1 MSNNNSIKDHKYLF
15 HYGNNYRSFELF
27 GAHPVEEGYV
37 FRVWAPRAVAISLVG
52 SFNDWN
58 LESHPMSR
66 LEDDDTIF
74 EVVCKEAK
82 EGDLYKYAITTDDGR
97 VLYKADPYAFAN
109 ERADLLT
116 TQRASII
123 YNTDKKFVWHDKKWI
138 KERGMKNPYKSPM
151 SIYEVHLGSWRK
163 NEDGSYKTY
172 EELSTELIQYVKK
185 MGYTHIELLPVM
197 EHPFDGSWGYQ
208 VTGYYSTTGRYGSPE
223 GFKKLVDAAHRNNIG
238 VIIDWVP
245 AHFVKD
251 GYGLIEFDGHYLY
264 EYSDPLKREHK
275 GWGTRAFDFGRPEVI
290 SFLVSNAYFFC
301 EKYHVDGIRVDA
313 VSALIYLNYCREDG
327 EWMPNEDGGVENKE
341 AMKFIQKLNTD
352 VQSDFPGVLMIA
364 EESTAWPNVTMPPTI
379 GGLGFN
385 FKWNMG
391 WMNDSLEYFKKD
403 PVFRSYAHHK
413 LTFSLTYAYSE
424 NFILPISHDE
434 VVHGKKSMV
443 DKMPGEYDD
452 KFAQL
457 RAFYVYMYTHPG
469 KKLSFMGNEIG
480 QFIEWNEKRELD
492 WFLLEYEK
500 HHKMQ
505 SFVKK
510 LNNYY
515 KDTPALWLSDNEYEG
530 FTWIDADNTGDN
542 VYTYYR
548 TAADGSDDVV
558 LAIINLSG
566 RDYTRFD
573 VGVPDAYEYVSVID
587 TDRIGAGGTGRR
599 KKARYKVKKGSRNG
613 LDKYITINMPKFSA
627 VILER
632 RTK

>member
-1 MSNNNSIKDHKYLF
+1 MSATSSIKDHKYLF
-15 HYGNNYRSFELF
+15 HYGRNYRSFELF
-27 GAHPVEEGYV
+27 GAHPSGDGYI
-37 FRVWAPRAVAISLVG
+37 FRVWAPRAVSISVVG
-52 SFNDWN
+52 EFNNWDLAAN
-58 LESHPMSR
+58 PMHR

-74 EVVCKEAK
+74 EAIVPEAR
-82 EGDLYKYAITTDDGR
+82 EGHQYKYAITTDDGR
-97 VLYKADPYAFAN
+97 ILYKADPYAFKN

-123 YNTDKKFVWHDKKWI
+123 YDIDKKFAWHDKKWL
-138 KERGMKNPYKSPM
+138 KARGQKNPYKSPM

-172 EELSTELIQYVKK
+172 EELADELVKYVKK
-185 MGYTHIELLPVM
+185 MGYTHMEIMPVM

-208 VTGYYSTTGRYGSPE
+208 VTGYYSVTGRYGSPE

-264 EYSDPLKREHK
+264 EYSDPLKMEHK
-275 GWGTRAFDFGRPEVI
+275 GWGTRAFDFGRPEVV
-290 SFLVSNAYFFC
+290 SFLVSNAFFFC

-341 AMKFIQKLNTD
+341 AMKFVQTLNQD
-352 VQSDFPGVLMIA
+352 VQTAFPGVLMIA
-364 EESTAWPNVTMPPTI
+364 EESTAWPNVTMPPSI

-403 PVFRSYAHHK
+403 PIYRSYVHHK

-424 NFILPISHDE
+424 NYILPISHDE
-434 VVHGKKSMV
+434 VVHGKQSMV

-457 RAFYVYMYTHPG
+457 RAYFVYMYTHPG
-469 KKLSFMGNEIG
+469 KKLSFMGHEIG
-480 QFIEWNEKRELD
+480 QFIEWDEKRELD

-515 KDTPALWLSDNEYEG
+515 KETPALWFSDDDYNG
-530 FTWIDADNTGDN
+530 FRWIDADNKDDN

-558 LAIINLSG
+558 LVAVNLSG
-566 RDYTRFD
+566 CDFPKYD
-573 VGVPDAYEYVSVID
+573 IGVPDADEYVSVID

-599 KKARYKVKKGSRNG
+599 KKARFKVKKGARHG
-613 LDKYITINMPKFSA
+613 FKKHITISMPKFSA